1 MKNANQGEMKT
12 NWKTKSVNPSAIK
25 YMLNDPKIRPLLN
38 ATDLSVTMEKEIN
51 KLDNFPRVVDFNT
64 RKRRY
69 SERLSFIASFR
80 SRSEALL
87 SLTSFIAIYHFH
99 KVT

>member
-1 MKNANQGEMKT
+1 
-12 NWKTKSVNPSAIK
+12 
-25 YMLNDPKIRPLLN
+25 MLNDPKIRPLLN

-69 SERLSFIASFR
+69 IERLSFIASFR

-87 SLTSFIAIYHFH
+87 SLTSFIAIYRFH

>member
-1 MKNANQGEMKT
+1 
-12 NWKTKSVNPSAIK
+12 
-25 YMLNDPKIRPLLN
+25 MLNDPKIRPLLN

-69 SERLSFIASFR
+69 SERLLFIASFR